1 MQASVIVVHGLSC
14 SEHMWDLPRPGI
26 KPMSP
31 ALAGGF
37 LTTEPQG
44 KSQYHTVLIT
54 VTLLYYL
61 KSERVMP
68 PILFFFFRIPL
79 EILGLLWFHIS
90 FRIICSSSVKNVKGN
105 LIVSTLNL

>member
-1 MQASVIVVHGLSC
+1 
-14 SEHMWDLPRPGI
+14 
-26 KPMSP
+26 MSP
-31 ALAGGF
+31 ALADGF

-61 KSERVMP
+61 KSGRVMP
-68 PILFFFFRIPL
+68 PSLFFFFRIPL

-90 FRIICSSSVKNVKGN
+90 FRIICSSSVKNVMSN
-105 LIVSTLNL
+105 LLGISLNL